1 MFVSCICHSYTQTS
15 WIFLWKCT
23 TGKFMVYFCSLFSGQ
38 NYYIYNYSLHWDM
51 IIITLLVVIWIN
63 FFRVI
68 YVGHYEIKVQ
78 PSFCDTFEYLN
89 DNICQQYCISRYI
102 DIMFYSCIIR
112 SILKKWNLFF
122 FHAPFKKK
130 LSNYKIFINPF
141 LNAMNKN
148 MKKTLNASDI

>member
-1 MFVSCICHSYTQTS
+1 MKHGFYKWFEYRIIIRTKMCKSTCFSRLHLWHCVVSCICHSYTQTS

-38 NYYIYNYSLHWDM
+38 NNYIYNYSLHWDM

-89 DNICQQYCISRYI
+89 DNICQKYCISRYI

-112 SILKKWNLFF
+112 SILKK
-122 FHAPFKKK
+122 
-130 LSNYKIFINPF
+130 
-141 LNAMNKN
+141 
-148 MKKTLNASDI
+148 